1 MDIKPI
7 FSLSFNRL
15 DKTKLKPN
23 EVAKEF
29 KALLFEEYLKTALKP
44 ITEEKTFSQKMYWEM
59 FAEILADE
67 VAQNTDTPLDK
78 VIEEYLKN
86 QKLTKR

>member
-7 FSLSFNRL
+7 VSLSFNRL

-44 ITEEKTFSQKMYWEM
+44 ITEEKTFSQKMYWDM